1 VIKIVLD
8 TNVII
13 SGLGWKGKPREI
25 IKLWEKA
32 KITFYIS
39 AEILNEYI
47 EVLERNIIPAND
59 YKWFVRLLE
68 EKKNIEIVKP
78 KEHFDIVKEDPD
90 DNIFLDCAIESNVKY
105 IITGNDHLLNLKEF
119 KGIKIITPSDF
130 LEVYKKG
137 E

>member
-1 VIKIVLD
+1 MIKIVLD

>member
-1 VIKIVLD
+1 MIKVVLD

-13 SGLGWKGKPREI
+13 SGLGWKGNPREI

-47 EVLERNIIPAND
+47 EVLERNIIPAID

-78 KEHFDIVKEDPD
+78 QEHFDIIKEDPD
-90 DNIFLDCAIESNVKY
+90 DNIFLDCGITGNVKY
-105 IITGNDHLLNLKEF
+105 IITGDDHLLNLKEF
-119 KGIKIITPSDF
+119 KGIKILTPADF